1 MKMKYGDFSPISFL
15 TWNLYLGTDITPL
28 LKTQSNQLSSQ
39 VTDVFRHVLATNFS
53 LRAKAIARN
62 IAMKKPDFIG
72 LQEAVKWQLL
82 YPSYQTVTIDFIQ
95 ILLMELKK
103 RGLNYEI
110 AAYNRN
116 VFSEF
121 PDSYGNLIRLLD
133 RDVILIR
140 DQSNLKII
148 NKEETNFKNNLI
160 IRIPGQSFEIL
171 RGWSYVDVS
180 RNGKVFRFLNTHLE
194 TKHEIQRLQA
204 KEILEGPAKTHL
216 PIVITG
222 DLNSDANSI
231 DSETYGI
238 FIKSGF
244 QDLWRNVGG
253 KPGFTCCQHPSLM
266 NNAST
271 LNRRIDFILYNKDW
285 KAIDA
290 DVIGNKQQDRTS
302 TGLWPSDHAGVFG
315 RLVL

>member
-1 MKMKYGDFSPISFL
+1 MKMENVDYSPISFL
-15 TWNLYLGTDITPL
+15 TWNLYLGADITPL
-28 LKTQSNQLSSQ
+28 LKTRSNQLSSK
-39 VTDVFRHVLATNFS
+39 VTNVFRHVLATNFP
-53 LRAKAIARN
+53 LRAKAIARS
-62 IAMKKPDFIG
+62 IAMKKPDLIG
-72 LQEAVKWQLL
+72 LQEAVKWQLMT
-82 YPSYQTVTIDFIQ
+82 PSYQTVTIDFIS

-103 RGLNYEI
+103 RGLNYDI

-116 VFSEF
+116 VFSDF
-121 PDSYGNLIRLLD
+121 PDSYGNLIRFLD

-148 NKEETNFKNNLI
+148 NKAETNFKNNLI
-160 IRIPGQSFEIL
+160 IRIPGQSFEVL

-180 RNGKVFRFLNTHLE
+180 HNGKVFRLLNTHLE
-194 TKHEIQRLQA
+194 TKPEIQLRQA

-222 DLNSDANSI
+222 DLNSDANSF
-231 DSETYGI
+231 EAGTYGI

-253 KPGFTCCQHPSLM
+253 KPGFTCCQHPSLL
-266 NNAST
+266 NNSST

-285 KAIDA
+285 KSVDA
-290 DVIGNKQQDRTS
+290 DVIGNKLQDRTS

-315 RLVL
+315 KLAL